1 VKKSLL
7 LAVLTLASFNSFA
20 DLFDTLLL
28 QGTVNE
34 STNIVVT
41 PVTIASTL
49 NLTASQ
55 TNLVV
60 ASVSEKSNSH
70 TGYNVNIS
78 SAHAG
83 NLLHEDAVEVF
94 PYALKYDGASINL
107 AAPVDVPYAI
117 PSHGHSDR
125 AVTISYVGVP
135 EEDMVAGIYA
145 DIITFTISAI

>member
-1 VKKSLL
+1 MKKSLL

-20 DLFDTLLL
+20 ALFDTLLL

-94 PYALKYDGASINL
+94 PYTLKYNGASINL
-107 AAPVDVPYAI
+107 AAPVDVPYE